1 MSNLGSKA
9 ISLCNLFQ
17 LHLPPPPPLLSFCT
31 PPPPPPLPLTNRP
44 VPYTFQLKRDQYA
57 FFPLNRALCLASLD
71 DEAAES
77 KLDTVAEDVSFLVR
91 QHHDGVRALCF
102 FYYPPKVS
110 TMKYCCL
117 EVFRKEY
124 FRLVTK

>member
-1 MSNLGSKA
+1 MVRNIIVVS
-9 ISLCNLFQ
+9 
-17 LHLPPPPPLLSFCT
+17 
-31 PPPPPPLPLTNRP
+31 
-44 VPYTFQLKRDQYA
+44 TFIITHYYYVCLVQLKRDQYA

-91 QHHDGVRALCF
+91 QHHDGVRAFCF
-102 FYYPPKVS
+102 FYYPPEVS
-110 TMKYCCL
+110 SIKYCCL